1 MEATTRGLYFKWTW
15 GGNKGEKGYTWGY
28 RARLFDGNYCYEHSC
43 GNTRRSSGN
52 GIISALELVE
62 LVPHCACYNV
72 AATTRIT
79 MITITEKRLI
89 LLLLQ
94 IMLVLLLLLLL
105 ARLPRL
111 SAVEPSLCKRAGRLS
126 MRLL

>member
-1 MEATTRGLYFKWTW
+1 M
-15 GGNKGEKGYTWGY
+15 
-28 RARLFDGNYCYEHSC
+28 
-43 GNTRRSSGN
+43 
-52 GIISALELVE
+52 ISALELVE

-79 MITITEKRLI
+79 MITITEKRLL

-126 MRLL
+126 MRLLCCTKLNRSEPLRKETLPIVTTLLQPRNLL